1 MANRIEG
8 VTEKLMEC
16 ASKEFL
22 EKGFRDAS
30 LRTIAGNA
38 DTTPRSIYTRYG
50 DKEGLFGALVSPA
63 LDVLK
68 KQYQVEQ
75 EAYHQRPAEQQKE
88 LFSDNDFRS
97 YYQNVEKTIINHI
110 YDHFDAFKLLVDCSE
125 GTCYANFM
133 DDFINLDVEYTL
145 KYIET
150 TNNPVLRN
158 GKASLQLVKVLSRLL
173 YQGFFEAVRRN
184 LSREEAYV
192 YIRQLQTFFQS
203 GWKELLC
210 DESE

>member
-1 MANRIEG
+1 M
-8 VTEKLMEC
+8 TC
-16 ASKEFL
+16 ASSEFL

-38 DTTPRSIYTRYG
+38 GTTPRSIYTRYG

-63 LDVLK
+63 LEVLK
-68 KQYQVEQ
+68 KQYLTEQ

-88 LFSDNDFRS
+88 LFSDKDFRA
-97 YYQNVEKTIINHI
+97 YYQKMEKSIIDHI

-125 GTCYANFM
+125 GTRYANFM
-133 DDFINLDVEYTL
+133 EDFIKLDVEYTL

-158 GKASLQLVKVLSRLL
+158 GKASLHLVQVLSHLL
-173 YQGFFEAVRRN
+173 YEGFFEAVHRN

-192 YIRQLQTFFQS
+192 YIRQLQAFFQS
-203 GWKELLC
+203 GWKELFS